1 MKRLLLLMLTTVFAY
16 AVNADVIE
24 GDFTITMTAGEY
36 VIGDDGNMIT
46 FQDGAEAEL
55 SGSQNHIRLEIPQD
69 ATVKLKLNN
78 YVSTRVEGWGADS
91 DCSIYLN
98 SGSNLYLELADGTE
112 NTLEAGNEKS
122 AIRVVEGSRLT
133 ISGNGTLNA
142 TVKNGGAAAGSA
154 VIGAQYAQNNG
165 DIYILGGTYN
175 FDAQGQITLGC
186 TAIGTGQF
194 KGEGEDN
201 GLIVIANAT
210 INGWGGDIGGVY
222 ESQYSNVIIENST
235 INNTGIMANTLTING
250 EQGEVSGNFTLK
262 ADYTVPDGIL
272 GITVPEGAGFN
283 VNEDVAFNA
292 GGTEIHNYGTIV
304 NSGTFDVRGIYT
316 YGSFKMPKG
325 YFSTRFFVGEDT
337 EFSGGYIR
345 FIDLIDFKVTDWGYY
360 VDLETYKVVE
370 LSAEEHYG
378 DEDYVEGYDFAI
390 YTIGNTDD
398 YSVEDV
404 VTVYGRD
411 YEYVVTPAGREI
423 SYSSEK
429 PENYGIHTMTATFVE
444 FIDGANKM
452 WYQEKT
458 VDFTVAIAKAI
469 PSVETPSG
477 LTARKGQ
484 TLADVALPTVE
495 GGTWAWVDNLST
507 SVGEVG
513 TNTFKA
519 LFSPDD
525 LDNYETVET
534 DVDIEVSAST
544 DVQETPAV
552 RIHALN
558 GRIYCDGLDVFTIID
573 LAGQDVT
580 AMNGSLHGIYVVIAG
595 DMAKKVS
602 VR

>member
-1 MKRLLLLMLTTVFAY
+1 M
-16 AVNADVIE
+16 
-24 GDFTITMTAGEY
+24 
-36 VIGDDGNMIT
+36 
-46 FQDGAEAEL
+46 
-55 SGSQNHIRLEIPQD
+55 
-69 ATVKLKLNN
+69 
-78 YVSTRVEGWGADS
+78 
-91 DCSIYLN
+91 
-98 SGSNLYLELADGTE
+98 
-112 NTLEAGNEKS
+112 
-122 AIRVVEGSRLT
+122 
-133 ISGNGTLNA
+133 
-142 TVKNGGAAAGSA
+142 
-154 VIGAQYAQNNG
+154 
-165 DIYILGGTYN
+165 
-175 FDAQGQITLGC
+175 
-186 TAIGTGQF
+186 
-194 KGEGEDN
+194 
-201 GLIVIANAT
+201 
-210 INGWGGDIGGVY
+210 
-222 ESQYSNVIIENST
+222 
-235 INNTGIMANTLTING
+235 
-250 EQGEVSGNFTLK
+250 
-262 ADYTVPDGIL
+262 
-272 GITVPEGAGFN
+272 
-283 VNEDVAFNA
+283 
-292 GGTEIHNYGTIV
+292 
-304 NSGTFDVRGIYT
+304 
-316 YGSFKMPKG
+316 
-325 YFSTRFFVGEDT
+325 
-337 EFSGGYIR
+337 
-345 FIDLIDFKVTDWGYY
+345 
-360 VDLETYKVVE
+360 
-370 LSAEEHYG
+370 SAEEHYG

-398 YSVEDV
+398 YSVDDV

-429 PENYGIHTMTATFVE
+429 PENSGIHTMTATFVE

-458 VDFTVAIAKAI
+458 VDFIVAIAKAQ
-469 PSVETPSG
+469 PSVEIPSG

-544 DVQETPAV
+544 DVQETPEV
-552 RIHALN
+552 QIHALN
-558 GRIYCDGLDVFTIID
+558 GRIYCDGLEAFTIID